1 MKIKILC
8 TLGPASLRPD
18 ILRGLDERGTDL
30 YRINLSHTPL
40 DRIEPTIELIRSVSS
55 TPISLDTEGAQ
66 VRCGSVEDGLILDEG
81 QEVTLTPELVEGS
94 RERLA
99 LWPSVVFETLA
110 PQTLIGI
117 DFDGVVLRVEAVG
130 DGEATAS
137 VLRGGQVRS
146 NRAVKMDP
154 PPELPALSE
163 KDRAAIQFGAYL
175 GIAHYALSFAS
186 HARDVDLIRSLAPAG
201 ARIMAKIESRVG
213 VRNMDGII
221 EATDSVIIDRGDLSH
236 EVPFESVPF
245 YQKAIVRRANRGNR
259 PVYVATN
266 LLESLVTGRT
276 PTIAEANDIAN
287 TLLDGVHGLVLAAET
302 AIGIDPLGSVDLVL
316 RAIDAFERASDGELL
331 EEDRTRLGLVP

>member
-1 MKIKILC
+1 MKIMILC
-8 TLGPASLRPD
+8 TLGPASLRPE

-30 YRINLSHTPL
+30 YRINLSHTSL
-40 DRIEPTIELIRSVSS
+40 ERIEPTIELIRSVSS

-66 VRCGSVEDGLILDEG
+66 VRCGPVEDGLVLDEG
-81 QEVTLTPELVEGS
+81 REVILTAELVQGS
-94 RERLA
+94 RERLT
-99 LWPSVVFETLA
+99 LWPDVVFETLV
-110 PQTLIGI
+110 PDTRVGI
-117 DFDGVVLRVEAVG
+117 DFDGVVLRVRDVT
-130 DGEATAS
+130 DGEAIAS
-137 VLRGGQVRS
+137 VLHGGQVRS

-163 KDRAAIQFGAYL
+163 KDRTAIQIGAHL
-175 GIAHYALSFAS
+175 GITHYALSFAS
-186 HARDVDLIRSLAPAG
+186 HARDVDLIRGLAPAG
-201 ARIMAKIESRVG
+201 ARIMAKLESRLG

>member
-8 TLGPASLRPD
+8 TLGPASLHPD

-30 YRINLSHTPL
+30 YRINLSHTAL
-40 DRIEPTIELIRSVSS
+40 EQIEPTIELIRSVSS

-81 QEVTLTPELVEGS
+81 EEMTLTGEPILGN

-99 LWPSVVFETLA
+99 LWPRVVFGMLTPETL
-110 PQTLIGI
+110 LGI
-117 DFDGVVLRVEAVG
+117 DFDGAVLRVATVREQ
-130 DGEATAS
+130 DATAT
-137 VLRGGQVRS
+137 VVRGGRVRS

-154 PPELPALSE
+154 PPKLPALSE
-163 KDRAAIQFGAYL
+163 KDRAAIEIGARL
-175 GIAHYALSFAS
+175 GITHYALSFAS
-186 HARDVDLIRSLAPAG
+186 HARDVDLIRGLAPAG
-201 ARIMAKIESRVG
+201 AHIMAKIESRLG

-266 LLESLVTGRT
+266 LLESLVTSRT

-302 AIGIDPLGSVDLVL
+302 AIGVDPLGSVDLVL
-316 RAIDAFERASDGELL
+316 RAIGAFERASEGELL
-331 EEDRTRLGLVP
+331 QEDRSQLGLVP